1 MLNKNDP
8 LIDAVQEVMKRNQT
22 EREAVKVVNEYFGI
36 EDRKA
41 LPHERQGEWNA
52 AYQQVL
58 SESNIKHSNQQ
69 KLDVHEPEKDELTPK
84 DFAMLRAMK
93 KKKIEEKA
101 MNPYAI
107 GMAAVKKS
115 TGDEPPMEKKNITK
129 AHKIAKKIM
138 KNKME
143 EEVSVESIQ
152 EEIAYNLAEQ
162 AAFIEENYGEEALV
176 DFYSSLT
183 EEQLEIVE
191 GWMDSL
197 AAGARGAW
205 NSATLGGGK
214 FVRAGA
220 DYLAKNAA
228 SKLGYGQGTTFSKE
242 LDQERE
248 KDTSAQ
254 EKNPT
259 AYNVGNYGADAAM
272 LATGVGGLA
281 RLGAKGALK
290 LGVKSA
296 EKMATRTPSLV
307 GRAVDKTAITGLKSG
322 VAGHA
327 GGALAGQHKGMKE
340 LDENILKNVIKGG
353 AKLLGYGDD
362 AAKTAGA
369 VAGSTGKAVSSGP
382 KTRVRP
388 KKQQTVQQQPAGTM
402 AARAQQLAK
411 AGREAQAARAGSS
424 TVAATQTANR
434 ANMAQQ
440 AQGART
446 GSSTVAATQAATKAA
461 GRKTAAQQAQA
472 GRVGGST
479 VAATQTA
486 GRAKTAQQA
495 QAGRVGGSTVAATQ
509 TATRM
514 SKLKDLAAKVKSNR
528 TAIGAGAAGGAAGY
542 VASQVANKPSDASAG
557 VTARKIEAPGRQVSA
572 KEIMSSQQYKQGVK
586 DVGGEAAARKIQP
599 GTNVKG
605 VGAIEKGSNI
615 YKTVEKNL
623 SKTAVPGFE
632 RGNTKGGAGR

>member
-1 MLNKNDP
+1 MLNKKDP
-8 LIDAVQEVMKRNQT
+8 LIGAVLEVMNRNHV
-22 EREAVKVVNEYFGI
+22 EREAAQAVNEYFGI

-41 LPHERQGEWNA
+41 LPHEYQGQWDA

-58 SESNIKHSNQQ
+58 SEGNIKHPNQQ
-69 KLDVHEPEKDELTPK
+69 KLDVHEPEKDELTAQ
-84 DFAMLRAMK
+84 DFKMLRAK
-93 KKKIEEKA
+93 KKTMEEAKT
-101 MNPYAI
+101 NPYAI

-115 TGDEPPMEKKNITK
+115 TGDEPPMEKKNIKK
-129 AHKIAKKIM
+129 AHEIAKKIM
-138 KNKME
+138 KKKME
-143 EEVSVESIQ
+143 EQVSIESLH

-162 AAFIEENYGEEALV
+162 AAFIEENFGDEALM

-228 SKLGYGQGTTFSKE
+228 AGLGYGKGTTFSKE

-259 AYNVGNYGADAAM
+259 AYNVGSYGADAAM

-296 EKMATRTPSLV
+296 ERMATKTPSLV
-307 GRAVDKTAITGLKSG
+307 GRTVDKAAGTSFKTG

-327 GGALAGQHKGMKE
+327 GGALAGKHRGMRE
-340 LDENILKNVIKGG
+340 LDENILKSIFKSG

-362 AAKTAGA
+362 AAKAAGP

-382 KTRVRP
+382 KTRIKP
-388 KKQQTVQQQPAGTM
+388 KKTNQQQPSGTM

-411 AGREAQAARAGSS
+411 AGREAQAARAGGS
-424 TVAATQTANR
+424 TVAANQAATR
-434 ANMAQQ
+434 AKMAKDV
-440 AQGART
+440 QGAR
-446 GSSTVAATQAATKAA
+446 A
-461 GRKTAAQQAQA
+461 
-472 GRVGGST
+472 GGST
-479 VAATQTA
+479 VAANQAAT
-486 GRAKTAQQA
+486 RAKMAKDVQGA
-495 QAGRVGGSTVAATQ
+495 RAGGSTVAANQ
-509 TATRM
+509 AATRM
-514 SKLKDLAAKVKSNR
+514 SKLKDLAGKVKANR
-528 TAIGAGAAGGAAGY
+528 TAIGAGIAGGAAGY
-542 VASQVANKPSDASAG
+542 VASQVGNKPDNAAASGPATK
-557 VTARKIEAPGRQVSA
+557 VAMTARKIEAPGRQVSA
-572 KEIMSSQQYKQGVK
+572 REIMSSQQYKQGVK
-586 DVGGEAAARKIQP
+586 AVGGEAAARKIQP

-605 VGAIEKGSNI
+605 VGTIEKGSNI
-615 YKTVEKNL
+615 YRTVEKNL